1 MAKFILKRKQF
12 KSSTLITV
20 RNAITGNSTVP
31 DDTCLDYYFK
41 IKNYHLSVMFCP
53 SCHKLM
59 FRKRVFPNTRDN
71 NIMVGGHV
79 ELVFFPQ
86 FKYIIPICKECN
98 DKKQNLRPFK
108 VELDRLCRAP
118 RE

>member
-41 IKNYHLSVMFCP
+41 F
-53 SCHKLM
+53 
-59 FRKRVFPNTRDN
+59 
-71 NIMVGGHV
+71 
-79 ELVFFPQ
+79 
-86 FKYIIPICKECN
+86 
-98 DKKQNLRPFK
+98 
-108 VELDRLCRAP
+108 
-118 RE
+118 